1 MNRENYIA
9 IRKQL
14 KFRSRTLLGIGAL
27 LVNIGLACA
36 GVWSLQQDSVTLYL
50 LGTILFALFM
60 HHCYLLMH
68 ECSHNSFLPSRTAN
82 VVVGH
87 LAALG
92 ALQPFYAWKID
103 HRNHH
108 LWTGHVRKEPATRRG
123 LEMAMAASKRK
134 STNVFLKAAWNLWVP
149 IFAANKHV
157 LLWFLPFQKQD
168 NGHINKTAFV
178 SALVGLV
185 GYALLALVPGAAHL
199 MVRALPAL
207 YLYMLAIE
215 VINLPHH
222 LEVEIYDSN
231 RPIRFWEHDRFTKS
245 MAPLPL
251 NGMLF
256 LHFNY
261 HTEHHFFPSL
271 PWHELPDLHAMV
283 EATKAQ
289 SVKLEGDVAWN
300 WRWRRK
306 SAEVLLK
313 KFVDFLQ
320 ASQMEG
326 ADNKSNPG
334 FQKMSNLPGAII

>member
-1 MNRENYIA
+1 
-9 IRKQL
+9 
-14 KFRSRTLLGIGAL
+14 
-27 LVNIGLACA
+27 
-36 GVWSLQQDSVTLYL
+36 
-50 LGTILFALFM
+50 
-60 HHCYLLMH
+60 MH

-87 LAALG
+87 FAALG
-92 ALQPFYAWKID
+92 ALQPYYAWKID

-123 LEMAMAASKRK
+123 LEMAMGASKRK
-134 STNVFLKAAWNLWVP
+134 STNAFLKAAWKLWLP
-149 IFAANKHV
+149 IFAVNKHV
-157 LLWFLPFQKQD
+157 LLWLIPFQKQD
-168 NGHINKTAFV
+168 NGHINRTALV
-178 SALVGLV
+178 SALVGLG

-222 LEVEIYDSN
+222 LEAEIYNSR
-231 RPIRFWEHDRFTKS
+231 RPIPFWEHDRFTRS
-245 MAPLPL
+245 MAPFPL
-251 NGMLF
+251 DGLLF

-261 HTEHHFFPSL
+261 HIEHHFFPSL

-283 EATKAQ
+283 EATEAHP
-289 SVKLEGDVAWN
+289 VKLEGDMAWN
-300 WRWRRK
+300 LRWRRK

-320 ASQMEG
+320 ASPTEVD
-326 ADNKSNPG
+326 DNKSNPG